1 MFDEVR
7 EHLREMLEIGAI
19 KDSSSPY
26 SSNLV
31 LVRKS
36 DGSLRL
42 CIDYR
47 GVHRKT
53 IKDAHSLPRIEDT
66 LDCLSGSRFFTKM
79 DPRSAYWQ
87 CAVTESDKPK
97 TALNLEPLGFNEF
110 NRLPFGL
117 TNACSTFQRLMERC
131 MGEVHL
137 KECAI
142 YLDDIIIFSKTED
155 EHIKRL
161 ESVFRRLKE
170 QNLKLK
176 GKKCEFFKTEIKYLG
191 FVVSDGGIKTD
202 PDKVLIVKTG
212 QLSRMSKT

>member
-1 MFDEVR
+1 
-7 EHLREMLEIGAI
+7 MLPVL
-19 KDSSSPY
+19 DSLLPKSLAYLSVLPKSVCLMTFTSFNPQIILLGFKY
-26 SSNLV
+26 TTLVVICNLV

-47 GVHRKT
+47 GVNRKT
-53 IKDAHSLPRIEDT
+53 IKDAHSLPRMEDT
-66 LDCLSGSRFFTKM
+66 LDCLSGARFFTKL
-79 DPRSAYWQ
+79 DLRSAYWQ
-87 CAVTESDKPK
+87 CAVNESDKPK
-97 TALNLEPLGFNEF
+97 TAFNLGPLGFYEF

-131 MGEVHL
+131 MGELHL
-137 KECAI
+137 KECLI

-170 QNLKLK
+170 QNNK
-176 GKKCEFFKTEIKYLG
+176 GLRTL
-191 FVVSDGGIKTD
+191 
-202 PDKVLIVKTG
+202 
-212 QLSRMSKT
+212 